1 MKGRHAELNSRSYH
15 RRILQLP
22 PLPLDF
28 AASCAVI
35 PLRSFSLLTSTLWLL
50 VLRSLCHSFIHLATR
65 HFALLRRAR
74 QRSRSMKMLGVEQQH

>member
-1 MKGRHAELNSRSYH
+1 MSADYPMMKGRHAEPNSRSYH

-35 PLRSFSLLTSTLWLL
+35 PLHSFPLLTSTLWLL
-50 VLRSLCHSFIHLATR
+50 LLRSVCYFFIHLASLYATE
-65 HFALLRRAR
+65 F
-74 QRSRSMKMLGVEQQH
+74 QRENAKC